1 MTLYDYRIFLNDVEI
16 TNIISIDKV
25 DYFGGSTLIIEYI
38 NNDGKY
44 KMVSE
49 NIENFTFKNK

>member
-1 MTLYDYRIFLNDVEI
+1 MTLYDYRIFLGDVEI

-25 DYFGGSTLIIEYI
+25 DYFCVSILIIEYI
-38 NNDGKY
+38 DNDGKY

-49 NIENFTFKNK
+49 NIEKFTFKNK

>member
-25 DYFGGSTLIIEYI
+25 DYFGGSALIIEYI
-38 NNDGKY
+38 DNDGKY

-49 NIENFTFKNK
+49 NIEKFTFKNK